1 MKIIYHSLTGNI
13 KRFLSKSKYNNQSFE
28 LLTGE
33 EIIDEKFILITY
45 TIGNGEIPQIVEKFM
60 RKNYYNCK
68 GLIGSGNRN
77 WGKNF
82 CKSVYKLNDT
92 YNIPVLLTF
101 ETSGTKK
108 DIIKF
113 HEIIKEKVNEL

>member
-13 KRFLSKSKYNNQSFE
+13 EKFLTKINHE
-28 LLTGE
+28 CDLLRLSNGK
-33 EIIDEKFILITY
+33 EIIDKSFVLITY
-45 TIGNGEIPQIVEKFM
+45 TIGNGDIPCIINDFMVENHK
-60 RKNYYNCK
+60 YCK

-77 WGKNF
+77 WGKNY
-82 CKSVYKLNDT
+82 CGSVFKLKDL
-92 YNIPVLLTF
+92 YNIPVLMTF

-113 HEIIKEKVNEL
+113 HDILKEVNDL